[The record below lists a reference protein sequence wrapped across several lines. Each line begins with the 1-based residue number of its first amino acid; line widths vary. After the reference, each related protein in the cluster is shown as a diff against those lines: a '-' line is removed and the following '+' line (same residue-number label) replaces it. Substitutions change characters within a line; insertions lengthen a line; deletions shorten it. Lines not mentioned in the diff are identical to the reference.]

1 MPSWFS
7 KVFKG
12 GAAAP
17 TPIEKRAPAPVA
29 RVRATSPAAPAESG
43 ESKRTVVHA
52 PILADEPVSNSNG
65 EDQVRIKARI
75 EPDQQACVILVDRP
89 LLEGHSI
96 WIPTP
101 ESKADSPLATELFE
115 VDGVTSVLIHNY
127 TITVN
132 RSPLVRGDWE
142 PMMRELGDRIRAFME
157 LGQPVVSE
165 SFLKDLP
172 NSETIEA
179 KLEKVIETQIN
190 PGIAAHSGA
199 ISLSRVE
206 GNTVYIEMMG
216 GCQGC
221 AASDITLRQG
231 IHQAFRE
238 AVPQIGAILD
248 TTDHTAGTNP
258 YFTELPVGM

>member
-12 GAAAP
+12 GAAKP
-17 TPIEKRAPAPVA
+17 TPIEKKAPAPVA
-29 RVRATSPAAPAESG
+29 RVRPTAPKPDASDG
-43 ESKRTVVHA
+43 TPKRTVIHA
-52 PILADEPVSNSNG
+52 PILADEPVDHTDG
-65 EDQVRIKARI
+65 DKIRIKARV
-75 EPDQQACVILVDRP
+75 EPDQQSCVILVDRP
-89 LLEGHSI
+89 LLDGYSI
-96 WIPTP
+96 WIPTA
-101 ESKADSPLATELFE
+101 ESKTDSPLAEKLFE

-127 TITVN
+127 TLTVN
-132 RSPLVRGDWE
+132 RSPIVRGDWE
-142 PMMRELGDRIRAFME
+142 PMIRDLGTRIRAFLE
-157 LGQPVVSE
+157 SGQSVVTE
-165 SFLKDLP
+165 SFLQDLP

-179 KLEKVIETQIN
+179 KLQKVIETEIN
-190 PGIAAHSGA
+190 PGIASHSGA

-231 IHQAFRE
+231 IHQAFRG

-248 TTDHTAGTNP
+248 TTDHTAGSNP

>member
-12 GAAAP
+12 DTAKP
-17 TPIEKRAPAPVA
+17 KPIEKSAPTPVA
-29 RVRATSPAAPAESG
+29 RVRGTTPPPAAADDTP
-43 ESKRTVVHA
+43 KRTVVHA
-52 PILADEPVSNSNG
+52 PILADEPAGGNG
-65 EDQVRIKARI
+65 DGGKIRIKARI
-75 EPDQQACVILVDRP
+75 EPDQQSCVILVDQP
-89 LLEGHSI
+89 VLDGFSI

-101 ESKADSPLATELFE
+101 ESKADSPLAESLFE

-142 PMMRELGDRIRAFME
+142 PMMRDLGERIRTFVE
-157 LGQPVVSE
+157 SDQSVVTE
-165 SFLKDLP
+165 SFLTDLP

-179 KLEKVIETQIN
+179 KLEKVIETEIN
-190 PGIAAHSGA
+190 PGIASHSGA

-231 IHQAFRE
+231 IHQAFRD

-248 TTDHTAGTNP
+248 TTDHAAGSNP

>member
-12 GAAAP
+12 GAAKP
-17 TPIEKRAPAPVA
+17 TTIQKKASAPVA
-29 RVRATSPAAPAESG
+29 RVRPTAPKPEPADDKPR
-43 ESKRTVVHA
+43 RTVVHA
-52 PILADEPVSNSNG
+52 PILADEAIAEIDG
-65 EDQVRIKARI
+65 ADKIRIKARV
-75 EPDQQACVILVDRP
+75 ESDQQSCVILVDRP
-89 LLEGHSI
+89 LLDGFSV

-101 ESKADSPLATELFE
+101 ESKADSPLAEELFE
-115 VDGVTSVLIHNY
+115 VDGITSVLIHNF

-142 PMMRELGDRIRAFME
+142 PMIRDLGTRIRAFLE
-157 LGQPVVSE
+157 AGNSVLSD

-179 KLEKVIETQIN
+179 KLEKVIKTEIN

-238 AVPQIGAILD
+238 AVPQVGAILD
-248 TTDHTAGTNP
+248 TTDHTAGSNP